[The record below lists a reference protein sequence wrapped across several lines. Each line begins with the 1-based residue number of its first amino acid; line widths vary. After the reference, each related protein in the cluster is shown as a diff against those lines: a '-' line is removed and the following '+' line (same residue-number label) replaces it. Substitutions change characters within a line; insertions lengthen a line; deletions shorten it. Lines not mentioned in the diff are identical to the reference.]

1 MKKKKSYVFLILF
14 LIVVGYLFA
23 SRKENEEDIWQSVL
37 EQYSENL
44 VGSKQV
50 DLTHDGKDDLVVVS
64 KYGEEIRLEVY
75 TMVEDTPTL
84 IYQDCA
90 ADNHAGWRWYYLT
103 TAQDHQNYIL
113 QYIPE
118 IWNGIGTYRFEVL
131 SFDET
136 GEKKILETQEL
147 SYDSLHVSEEE
158 AAVLAENLEDF
169 KAAYKKWQE
178 SSTPLVVLGDDPLTG
193 ETFDAVLEE

>member
-1 MKKKKSYVFLILF
+1 M
-14 LIVVGYLFA
+14 
-23 SRKENEEDIWQSVL
+23 
-37 EQYSENL
+37 
-44 VGSKQV
+44 
-50 DLTHDGKDDLVVVS
+50 
-64 KYGEEIRLEVY
+64 
-75 TMVEDTPTL
+75 
-84 IYQDCA
+84 
-90 ADNHAGWRWYYLT
+90 
-103 TAQDHQNYIL
+103 
-113 QYIPE
+113 
-118 IWNGIGTYRFEVL
+118 L